1 MSEENVNHQ
10 IFDILI
16 DLKLLEILLRGE
28 ENIDLSEIDKN
39 ISETNMLY
47 DQLLEVDKYIG
58 GIELML
64 ELLILELN
72 SL

>member
-1 MSEENVNHQ
+1 VSEENVNHQ